1 MALQTYI
8 VYLMHLS
15 EYIAKNL
22 SLPSSLSTVAVAYLI
37 YQVLNAAWNISP
49 FHPLGHIP
57 GPRLAAATYLPE
69 FYYDVIKFGQY
80 TKKIQQFHEI
90 YGPVVR
96 ISPNEVHCNDVRFSD
111 EIYPLGGRKR
121 DKPLHQVR
129 GSGAMAHAIFST
141 TDHDIHRVRRTAIA
155 KFFSRGQV
163 SRLEPKIHKLAQRL
177 CDKILTQGKEPLD
190 IPSAYSCFSIDVISD
205 YCFGQSYGFLD
216 QTSWEPNFRKP
227 IFSLFIP
234 VFAFRFFPFLEPL
247 AIAASGISKHLSED
261 MGLLIR
267 TLTVDMPASI
277 KKTKADLDAG
287 IAKKEQTV
295 FGSLLES
302 DLPAEEKSVQRLT
315 DEATSLIAAG
325 TETVGWALAATTY
338 YLLSNP
344 EKLQRLREEISQ
356 VVDASG
362 QLPPW
367 TTLEKLPYLGAV
379 IYEGLRLSYGVS
391 ARTARVATEEDLVY
405 HGEWTA
411 NGSNRPTTVSYK
423 IPRGF
428 AIGMSS
434 MIMHHNESVFPE
446 SHSFIPERW
455 LDDRMQRNKELERS
469 IFNFSK
475 GTRACVGINLAFC
488 ELHVVLAALTMRVF
502 PHMQLYETTEDDV
515 KYDHDLFN
523 PLPKASSKGIRAMII
538 SPRTT

>member
-8 VYLMHLS
+8 VYLIHLS

-22 SLPSSLSTVAVAYLI
+22 SLPSILSTVAVAYLI

-80 TKKIQQFHEI
+80 TKKIKQFHEI

-96 ISPNEVHCNDVRFSD
+96 ISPNEVHCNDVRFAD

-177 CDKILTQGKEPLD
+177 CDKILAQGKEPLD
-190 IPSAYSCFSIDVISD
+190 IPSAYSCFSTDVISD
-205 YCFGQSYGFLD
+205 YCFGDSYGFLD

-261 MGLLIR
+261 MGLLIK

-287 IAKKEQTV
+287 IIRKEQTV
-295 FGSLLES
+295 FGSLLEL
-302 DLPAEEKSVQRLT
+302 DLPIEEKSVQRLT
-315 DEATSLIAAG
+315 DEAASLIAAG
-325 TETVGWALAATTY
+325 TETVGWALAVTTY
-338 YLLSNP
+338 YLLANP
-344 EKLQRLREEISQ
+344 EKLQRLRKEISD

-367 TTLEKLPYLGAV
+367 MTLEKLPYLGAV

-475 GTRACVGINLAFC
+475 GTRACVGIDLAFC